1 LVGSYPSDSAMYA
14 LGTERWTGSGAGT
27 TAASAAAGCSMSTDS
42 SSNGRGPGRYLLACR
57 GGTTGQRVHADD
69 EYAGKWPS
77 HGARPHCGSQGF
89 ADQPSVSVWPKP
101 SRMVRPP
108 GLADLRNHFEVQR
121 LPGADNLAQR
131 PWTPERSPLMSIRHT
146 VCGAQNT
153 LIWWLRSTRGAPLP
167 RTAHSGRRA
176 PWPPLAMALKGTTR
190 RACRSL
196 QGDVQVHT
204 PPGRQARP
212 ENGGQVSH
220 GVRHLRVLDQLWSV
234 VVVRRDVE
242 QLLVPQRR
250 PRMFDGA
257 DSRSQAAWR

>member
-1 LVGSYPSDSAMYA
+1 M
-14 LGTERWTGSGAGT
+14 E
-27 TAASAAAGCSMSTDS
+27 
-42 SSNGRGPGRYLLACR
+42 PGRTVDLRALLISPRLGLAKAVSD
-57 GGTTGQRVHADD
+57 GQA
-69 EYAGKWPS
+69 
-77 HGARPHCGSQGF
+77 
-89 ADQPSVSVWPKP
+89 
-101 SRMVRPP
+101 P

-212 ENGGQVSH
+212 ENGGEVSH

-234 VVVRRDVE
+234 AVVRRDVE